1 MGQADAQVADVGAML
16 SAESTGWAIPGKAI
30 YSVAPLYRIDFD
42 EGLVLIM
49 KISFLLGTLQL
60 VIGQLRQVLGVFPDI
75 RFMANVGWAIFLI
88 GMLMLIWILFPF
100 GGPMVP
106 NSVMI
111 GLLAAGCALIVLFTC
126 PNRNPLKW
134 LGLGIAS
141 NLLPIIGS
149 FSDSM
154 SYIRLMAVGVA
165 SYFIAYSFN
174 LLGSQVA
181 DGATWLVG
189 GIVVVFGHALNIV
202 LAVIAIFAHGV
213 RLNMLEFSNN
223 AGVQWSGY
231 AFAPFKKRSV

>member
-1 MGQADAQVADVGAML
+1 
-16 SAESTGWAIPGKAI
+16 
-30 YSVAPLYRIDFD
+30 
-42 EGLVLIM
+42 
-49 KISFLLGTLQL
+49 
-60 VIGQLRQVLGVFPDI
+60 
-75 RFMANVGWAIFLI
+75 
-88 GMLMLIWILFPF
+88 
-100 GGPMVP
+100 
-106 NSVMI
+106 
-111 GLLAAGCALIVLFTC
+111 
-126 PNRNPLKW
+126 
-134 LGLGIAS
+134 
-141 NLLPIIGS
+141 
-149 FSDSM
+149 M

-181 DGATWLVG
+181 DGATWFVG